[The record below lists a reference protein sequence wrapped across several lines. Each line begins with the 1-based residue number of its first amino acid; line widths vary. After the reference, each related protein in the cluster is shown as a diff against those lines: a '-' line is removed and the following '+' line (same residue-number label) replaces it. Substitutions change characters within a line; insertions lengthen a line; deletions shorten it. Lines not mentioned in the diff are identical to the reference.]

1 MKVQERLVLAFLD
14 PLQFSYQPHLGG
26 RPQYVRL
33 GSVLS
38 DVVVSDIG
46 ASQGTVLSP
55 FLFTLYTTDLQYN
68 SESYHLQKFSDDS
81 TVVGCIRG
89 GEEGEYRTLVDN
101 FVEWSE
107 QNHLRLNVSKTREMV
122 INLRRRSLHSHSGS
136 GGRWWRRWRTTNIW
150 EW

>member
-1 MKVQERLVLAFLD
+1 MYK
-14 PLQFSYQPHLGG
+14 
-26 RPQYVRL
+26 
-33 GSVLS
+33 
-38 DVVVSDIG
+38 
-46 ASQGTVLSP
+46 
-55 FLFTLYTTDLQYN
+55 
-68 SESYHLQKFSDDS
+68 
-81 TVVGCIRG
+81 G